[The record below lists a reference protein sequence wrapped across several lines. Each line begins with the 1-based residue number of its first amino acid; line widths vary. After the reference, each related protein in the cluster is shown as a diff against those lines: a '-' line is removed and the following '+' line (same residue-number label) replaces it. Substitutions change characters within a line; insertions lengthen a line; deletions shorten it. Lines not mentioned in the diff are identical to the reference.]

1 MLGRQHGHGRPLGP
15 LQLILPREQDCNKPL
30 DFTDKSGRV
39 GITTATPFLLALAV
53 LASALIIVGRKDR
66 DPIALAA
73 GIGLLALVA
82 WSVLV
87 P

>member
-1 MLGRQHGHGRPLGP
+1 M
-15 LQLILPREQDCNKPL
+15 
-30 DFTDKSGRV
+30 
-39 GITTATPFLLALAV
+39 TAALPFLLALTA
-53 LASALIIVGRKDR
+53 LASALIVVGRKDR